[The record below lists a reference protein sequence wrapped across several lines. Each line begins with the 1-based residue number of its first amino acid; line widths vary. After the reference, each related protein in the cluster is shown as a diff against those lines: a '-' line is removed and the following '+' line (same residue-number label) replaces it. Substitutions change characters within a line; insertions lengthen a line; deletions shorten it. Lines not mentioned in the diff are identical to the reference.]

1 MGCVSSKL
9 VKKEIKREILLNN
22 GGDYINHVVSLK
34 SSTYGVL
41 KLDNNELQQEEVVGV
56 SETKRVQRSPPRE
69 EPEVIN
75 ARELMEDLEEDGFIK
90 RSPKSRVFVKGVGE
104 RDVRSPLKFLNQIG
118 SPLKV
123 KKFGGKENKGRV
135 NGAGYGNGKSDFS
148 PKSLLRVNNSLDSSC
163 KAVLKLSYPVKST
176 RTEGFEGGD
185 SGFSSRGRSF
195 SPLFDPE
202 IVALYE
208 KELSEE
214 EEQIK
219 RIISA
224 EPEIRKSKK
233 SQDSKAILQVFE
245 QKCPTGGDNAVVI
258 YTTTLRGIRKT
269 FEECNTV
276 RSILESYHI
285 QMFERDISMDSGFKE
300 ELRKLTSIKE
310 VKVPVVFVKGRLIGG
325 VEEIVKLEEEGKLE
339 ILFDGIPIAIP
350 RCERCAGVRF
360 VMCTECNGSCKVLD
374 GEQKKMRCGECNENG
389 LIQCPICC

>member
-22 GGDYINHVVSLK
+22 GGDYVNHVVSLK

-41 KLDNNELQQEEVVGV
+41 KLDNELQQQEEVGI
-56 SETKRVQRSPPRE
+56 SETKRVQRSPPHE

-75 ARELMEDLEEDGFIK
+75 AWELMEDLEEDGTIK
-90 RSPKSRVFVKGVGE
+90 RSPKSRVFARGVGQK
-104 RDVRSPLKFLNQIG
+104 DVRSPLKFLNQIG

-123 KKFGGKENKGRV
+123 KRFGGKENKGRV
-135 NGAGYGNGKSDFS
+135 DGKSDFS
-148 PKSLLRVNNSLDSSC
+148 PKSILRVNNSLDGSC
-163 KAVLKLSYPVKST
+163 KAVLKSSYPVKRT
-176 RTEGFEGGD
+176 RSEGFESGD
-185 SGFSSRGRSF
+185 SGISARRRSF

-202 IVALYE
+202 LVALYE

-219 RIISA
+219 RIISP

-245 QKCPTGGDNAVVI
+245 EKCPAAGENAVVI

-276 RSILESYHI
+276 RAIIESYHI
-285 QMFERDISMDSGFKE
+285 QVFERDISMDSGFKE
-300 ELRKLTSIKE
+300 ELRKLTGTKE
-310 VKVPVVFVKGRLIGG
+310 VKVPLVFVKGRLIGG

-339 ILFDGIPIAIP
+339 ILFDGIPRAIP
-350 RCERCAGVRF
+350 GCEGCAGVRF
-360 VMCTECNGSCKVLD
+360 VMCMECNGSCKVLD
-374 GEQKKMRCGECNENG
+374 GEQKKIRCGECNENG

>member
-9 VKKEIKREILLNN
+9 IKKEIKREILLNN
-22 GGDYINHVVSLK
+22 GGGYVNHVVSLK

-41 KLDNNELQQEEVVGV
+41 KLDNNELQQQQQQQVVV
-56 SETKRVQRSPPRE
+56 SETQIVQRSPLPE

-75 ARELMEDLEEDGFIK
+75 AWELMGDLDEDGFIK
-90 RSPKSRVFVKGVGE
+90 RSPKSGAFVKGVGE
-104 RDVRSPLKFLNQIG
+104 KDVRSPLRFLNQIG

-123 KKFGGKENKGRV
+123 KKFGGKENKKRV

-148 PKSLLRVNNSLDSSC
+148 PKSILRETNSMDSSC

-176 RTEGFEGGD
+176 RSEGFEGGD
-185 SGFSSRGRSF
+185 SKRSF

-202 IVALYE
+202 LVALYE

-214 EEQIK
+214 QEQIK
-219 RIISA
+219 RIISP
-224 EPEIRKSKK
+224 EPEVRKSRK
-233 SQDSKAILQVFE
+233 SHDSEAILQHYE
-245 QKCPTGGDNAVVI
+245 KKCPTCGENAVVI

-276 RSILESYHI
+276 RSIMESYHI
-285 QMFERDISMDSGFKE
+285 QMLERDISMDSGFKE
-300 ELRKLTSIKE
+300 ELRKLTGTKG
-310 VKVPVVFVKGRLIGG
+310 VKVPLVFVKGRLIGG

-339 ILFDGIPIAIP
+339 MLFDGIPRAIHG
-350 RCERCAGVRF
+350 CERCGGVRF
-360 VMCTECNGSCKVLD
+360 VMCNECNGSCKVLD